1 MFAMGCHHVKT
12 RFYRVHFIGS
22 SLGKYEYPANKEAT
36 LYPVDGNG
44 KEGES
49 IQFPVPIVKYEYKA
63 PVNNKKIEVTHHI
76 KKIVNTGDTE
86 NLVLLFSIL
95 TIALATT
102 RILSNKKNIK

>member
-1 MFAMGCHHVKT
+1 MTF
-12 RFYRVHFIGS
+12 R
-22 SLGKYEYPANKEAT
+22 
-36 LYPVDGNG
+36 
-44 KEGES
+44 
-49 IQFPVPIVKYEYKA
+49 YKA